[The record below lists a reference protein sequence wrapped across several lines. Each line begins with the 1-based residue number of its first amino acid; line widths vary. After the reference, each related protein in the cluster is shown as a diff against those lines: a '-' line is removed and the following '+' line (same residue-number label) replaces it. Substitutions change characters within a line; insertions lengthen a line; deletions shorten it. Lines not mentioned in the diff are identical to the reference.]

1 MQIDSFLADDAVFI
15 DLEASSSKKAL
26 ESIAS
31 AVSERHPDAQGRALL
46 KALLER
52 ERLGSTAVGGGVAI
66 PHCRV
71 EGVDQIVGIF
81 VRLTNPIKYDA
92 PDNQPVDLL
101 FALVVPADCVDG
113 HLQALAA
120 ISEKLNLSSLREQLR
135 LGKDAKQVYNLL
147 TQQQ

>member
-15 DLEASSSKKAL
+15 DLEASSYKKAL

-31 AVSERHPDAQGRALL
+31 AVADRHPDAQRRALL

-71 EGVDQIVGIF
+71 DGVDSIVGVF
-81 VRLTNPIKYDA
+81 VRLTNPINYDA
-92 PDNQPVDLL
+92 PDDQPVDLL

-120 ISEKLNLSSLREQLR
+120 ISEKLSLSSLREQLR
-135 LGKDAKQVYNLL
+135 LGNDAKQVYNLL
-147 TQQQ
+147 T

>member
-71 EGVDQIVGIF
+71 EGVDQIVGVF
-81 VRLTNPIKYDA
+81 VKLATPIKYDA

-135 LGKDAKQVYNLL
+135 LGNDAKQVYNLL